1 MKLVRAAIWI
11 ATGLFVFLLF
21 YPLVM
26 QMYDRLSTSPGPTL
40 P

>member
-1 MKLVRAAIWI
+1 MRLVRLAIWL

-21 YPLVM
+21 YPLVK
-26 QMYDRLSTSPGPTL
+26 QMLDRLNAGTFSGP

>member
-1 MKLVRAAIWI
+1 MKLVRVAIWL

-26 QMYDRLSTSPGPTL
+26 QMWDRLSLGAGPTF